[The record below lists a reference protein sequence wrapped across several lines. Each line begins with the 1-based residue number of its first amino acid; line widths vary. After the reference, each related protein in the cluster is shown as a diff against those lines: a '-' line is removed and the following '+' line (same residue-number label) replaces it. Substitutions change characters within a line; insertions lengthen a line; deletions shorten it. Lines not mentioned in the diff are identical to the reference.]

1 MYTRDLTCTALVP
14 GSVILQCTAVRS
26 SVVKCRGYRDFGRQI
41 ATDGRSLVHAEGPKA
56 GGDRVHGADGR
67 KARLQRCR
75 ISNQDAAA
83 AEVRC
88 VFSLHLFSL
97 HEQSTCR
104 RNSFVGERFFF
115 PLDIHC
121 TDDMFM
127 HAAVHQ
133 HIAAFLCERCKP
145 RRIFIPG
152 CRETPTPVRE
162 RE

>member
-1 MYTRDLTCTALVP
+1 MYTRDLTCTAVVP

-88 VFSLHLFSL
+88 VFSLHLLSRTIPAP
-97 HEQSTCR
+97 HRRTSCVCTTCR
-104 RNSFVGERFFF
+104 DSSFLWTSTAPTTCSCMLPCISILLHFCVRGANLAEFSSPDVVR
-115 PLDIHC
+115 PP
-121 TDDMFM
+121 
-127 HAAVHQ
+127 HQ
-133 HIAAFLCERCKP
+133 
-145 RRIFIPG
+145 
-152 CRETPTPVRE
+152 
-162 RE
+162 